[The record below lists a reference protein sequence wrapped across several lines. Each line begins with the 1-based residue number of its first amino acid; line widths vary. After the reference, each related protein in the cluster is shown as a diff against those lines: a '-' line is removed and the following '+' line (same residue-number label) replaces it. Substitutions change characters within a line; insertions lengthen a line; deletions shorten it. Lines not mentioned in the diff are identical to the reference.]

1 MYLLHDTGIM
11 AVLDAETGKELYKA
25 RVGGIGHTFSAS
37 PLAIG
42 NRLLFLDEE
51 GTTVIVEPGPE
62 YKEIGQNK
70 LDEMTLASPAVA
82 DNSLFIRT
90 ETRLYKIAK

>member
-1 MYLLHDTGIM
+1 M
-11 AVLDAETGKELYKA
+11 AKQAGRSSRCDQA

-51 GTTVIVEPGPE
+51 GTTIIVEPGA
-62 YKEIGQNK
+62 
-70 LDEMTLASPAVA
+70 TLVNPS
-82 DNSLFIRT
+82 
-90 ETRLYKIAK
+90 